1 MKIAA
6 TVGVRGQV
14 TIPKAF
20 RRSLGIG
27 PGTELAFEVKCGEL
41 LARKAVD
48 EDPLDALVGL
58 GGRGSSD
65 AFLRRV
71 RGTPYDSRRDGVPR

>member
-1 MKIAA
+1 MKNDA
-6 TVGVRGQV
+6 TVGERGQV

-27 PGTELAFEVKCGEL
+27 PGTKIVFEVKRGEL
-41 LARKAVD
+41 VARKASQ

-58 GGRGSSD
+58 AGRGKTD
-65 AFLRRV
+65 DFLRRM
-71 RGTPYDSRRDGVPR
+71 RGVAYSTRRDGPGR

>member
-1 MKIAA
+1 
-6 TVGVRGQV
+6 V

-27 PGTELAFEVKCGEL
+27 PGTKIVFEMRRGEL
-41 LARKAVD
+41 LARKISA

-58 GGRGSSD
+58 AGRGRTD
-65 AFLRRV
+65 DFLVQARGRKYDRRLD
-71 RGTPYDSRRDGVPR
+71 GPRR

>member
-1 MKIAA
+1 MKSAA
-6 TVGVRGQV
+6 KVGERGQV

-27 PGTELAFEVKCGEL
+27 PGTKLVFEVKRGEL

-65 AFLRRV
+65 AFLRRA
-71 RGTPYDSRRDGVPR
+71 RGAPYDPRRDGAPR